1 MKQRF
6 EWDEAKNQSNLRKH
20 GVTFEDA
27 SYVFEDPYFFS
38 VQDRFVNGEERWQT
52 FGMINNFLVLII
64 AHTALERL
72 ENGELIEVIRIIS
85 ARQATKHERR
95 NYEDEIRKLY
105 S

>member
-6 EWDEAKNQSNLRKH
+6 EWGEAKNQSNLRKH
-20 GVTFEDA
+20 GVSFEDVT
-27 SYVFEDPYFFS
+27 YVFEDPYFFL
-38 VQDRFVNGEERWQT
+38 VQDHFVNGEERWQT
-52 FGMINNFLVLII
+52 FGMINNFLVLMI
-64 AHTALERL
+64 AHTVLERL

-95 NYEDEIRKLY
+95 NYEDEIRKLH